1 MFGERQSLPWHSQN
15 KTPGARYTMTNN
27 NYIGNGTTVGKFILI
42 TFAGWILGLAAAKG
56 LNLGIDAQTL
66 AEVIGAILGF
76 VYSYLDAKYPNSFKW
91 LDNAINSVAI
101 DEEDLVLNEEYEV

>member
-1 MFGERQSLPWHSQN
+1 
-15 KTPGARYTMTNN
+15 MTNN

-76 VYSYLDAKYPNSFKW
+76 AYSYLDAKYPNSFKW
-91 LDNAINSVAI
+91 LKNAIPI
-101 DEEDLVLNEEYEV
+101 DNTIEEEDLVLNEEYEV